1 VDEFR
6 PPAVTDSEGD
16 PEDERGFRCTTVS
29 WDAAVSASA
38 FSLVSQCCLAMAVH
52 IAVLIREHSMFFYN
66 YTYIVSI

>member
-1 VDEFR
+1 
-6 PPAVTDSEGD
+6 
-16 PEDERGFRCTTVS
+16 VS